1 MSWYVRRDLWRIK
14 AMELRAQFERNRNVR
29 DPRAVAALLN
39 EAEQEVQKL
48 SHPDP
53 YRPPEAVD
61 GTKWERNI
69 PTATRQTASP
79 ASLLVPKVHH
89 TKSRQHGA
97 AQAMNGYSDPYASQ
111 YPYTDPRHPPP
122 PQPPPHQYPVAS
134 TSQLPPPPPLPRP
147 AVDWAGQI
155 GYEGM
160 GLPPGG
166 SILVST
172 SNGQLPK
179 TLPGGTELVKVT
191 AKCDRR
197 YPECARC
204 TKRKETC
211 DYGDDVSIALRPN
224 WVSPADEDLITPAAP
239 MRTPFST
246 TAPLNRPSYASS
258 AQPYPSR
265 PPQLQPYDSY
275 APPPNR
281 GIVDLP
287 RSQALVHG
295 LGGRTNGKDEGEE
308 ANGTGTVRQWE
319 VFLQASNL
327 GESSSSWRLALPSMA
342 SSLTIHLID
351 GVPEVSYFKS
361 NVDRLDTASQVIV
374 GILTSLGARASPHS
388 ALLGIAG
395 PDIENGQASHDLVL
409 SAGHR
414 RENAW
419 RAIVKRATEV
429 CTSLEILEVA
439 SARNLQ
445 TLTAFVQ
452 MLMLA
457 EVKPTKARFFLR
469 TAMGLYRDMQ
479 QQNSGLSAAQIRE
492 IKNAVGPTLFESDS
506 RIAAYLS
513 MPILVSDE
521 DLDQY
526 FDGTGVHVPDLATE
540 ELGPQLDAILESDGG
555 RVTSE
560 KLDRAL
566 ALIGY
571 FVCSVQRC
579 FAKTSSSRKTGAKFL
594 TAIPDLWD
602 YIDRAHQAVQKFHRT
617 LVSLT
622 YTPDGCDD
630 HHTVDY
636 DLLIAVRMDERLL
649 DIVHLAHVW
658 LSRRTREDL
667 SPSQVVDFDKL
678 LGVSD
683 RRVRK
688 CLKLLAFYSKVFVD
702 SLDKHCVYHLFT
714 QLECLPNWATLAAQ
728 RVDEMTPFGPLSEE
742 CALTETELDW
752 FTRALELACFFTPL
766 AQTRLK
772 ELTTARNARRP
783 PANYD
788 AFNFDLSVPPQ
799 PSVQLSPPPM
809 PPTSAPYVPGLDAQA
824 LPPSHPYAPNATWNF
839 DHYGRPLSFQDAPV
853 IVDAPGTDSESP
865 THSQSSTEGTTA
877 VFTDSPAGTFD
888 YSASSSRPTASAS
901 VLPPAVDF
909 VGDATAAWISGNG
922 GYEYSTGLTPTYDPL
937 GGDGGASIIE
947 LPSEVVGSSVAGGAN
962 GTYVHSGLTP
972 GQSGDDLRRQG
983 RSPSNGVPGW
993 TSVEQW

>member
-1 MSWYVRRDLWRIK
+1 
-14 AMELRAQFERNRNVR
+14 
-29 DPRAVAALLN
+29 
-39 EAEQEVQKL
+39 
-48 SHPDP
+48 
-53 YRPPEAVD
+53 
-61 GTKWERNI
+61 
-69 PTATRQTASP
+69 
-79 ASLLVPKVHH
+79 
-89 TKSRQHGA
+89 
-97 AQAMNGYSDPYASQ
+97 MNDYNDPYASQ
-111 YPYTDPRHPPP
+111 YLYTDPRNPPPGP
-122 PQPPPHQYPVAS
+122 PQPPQYPVAS
-134 TSQLPPPPPLPRP
+134 TSQLPTPPSLPRP
-147 AVDWAGQI
+147 AVGWAGQI

-166 SILVST
+166 SILVS
-172 SNGQLPK
+172 SANGQLPK

-204 TKRKETC
+204 TKRKEAC

-246 TAPLNRPSYASS
+246 TTPLNRPSYASS
-258 AQPYPSR
+258 SQPYPSR
-265 PPQLQPYDSY
+265 PPPQQTYDSY
-275 APPPNR
+275 PRPPNR

-295 LGGRTNGKDEGEE
+295 FGRRANGKDENEE
-308 ANGTGTVRQWE
+308 ANGAGTVRQWD

-351 GVPEVSYFKS
+351 ASMHSCCFHLPAFHIFSPEVSYFKS
-361 NVDRLDTASQVIV
+361 NIDRLDIAGQVIV

-479 QQNSGLSAAQIRE
+479 QQNSDLSAAQIRE

-513 MPILVSDE
+513 MMTFISDD

-540 ELGPQLDAILESDGG
+540 ELGSQLDAILESDGG

-560 KLDRAL
+560 KLNRAL

-571 FVCSVQRC
+571 FVCSIQRC
-579 FAKTSSSRKTGAKFL
+579 FAKISSSRNTGAKFL

-658 LSRRTREDL
+658 LLRRTRDDL
-667 SPSQVVDFDKL
+667 TPSQVVDLDML
-678 LGVSD
+678 LAVSD

-752 FTRALELACFFTPL
+752 FSRALELACFFTPL

-772 ELTTARNARRP
+772 ELTTARTARRP

-799 PSVQLSPPPM
+799 PSAQLPPPPV
-809 PPTSAPYVPGLDAQA
+809 PPTSAPYAPSLDAHP
-824 LPPSHPYAPNATWNF
+824 LPPPLPYAPNATWNF
-839 DHYGRPLSFQDAPV
+839 DHYGRPLSFQDGPVVGEAPE
-853 IVDAPGTDSESP
+853 TDSESP
-865 THSQSSTEGTTA
+865 THSQSSTQGTTA
-877 VFTDSPAGTFD
+877 FFTDSPAATLD
-888 YSASSSRPTASAS
+888 YSTATSRPAASANA
-901 VLPPAVDF
+901 LPPAVDF
-909 VGDATAAWISGNG
+909 VSDATAAWISGNG
-922 GYEYSTGLTPTYDPL
+922 AYDYSTGLTPTYDPL
-937 GGDGGASIIE
+937 GLDAGASIIE
-947 LPSEVVGSSVAGGAN
+947 QPSDVVAASGPGGAN
-962 GTYVHSGLTP
+962 GTYASGGPTGGP
-972 GQSGDDLRRQG
+972 SIDDLRRQG
-983 RSPSNGVPGW
+983 RSPSNGVAGW
-993 TSVEQW
+993 SSVEQW